1 MEMKEERRFEWRAR
15 VKFARRRSVKGGE
28 RSRRKEEKKKEG
40 LETVS
45 ATGCRNGALVRIKTA
60 GHC

>member
-1 MEMKEERRFEWRAR
+1 MSNLHDEDRSKVASVHEER
-15 VKFARRRSVKGGE
+15 K
-28 RSRRKEEKKKEG
+28 EKKKEG